1 MSAKKKNAHSVPK
14 KPRLFSLDVLRG
26 FDMFVFLLLGPLVIA
41 LAQGPLA
48 GPFESKKYLRVL
60 LAQMEH
66 CTWDGFT
73 LWDQIM
79 PLFLF
84 TAGAAI
90 PYALA
95 RYKKSDGGHVTW
107 HFWFRLIRRFVLLWL
122 IGAVM
127 QGNLLEFKVDSLHIY
142 SNTLQA
148 IAVGYLFSALFYV
161 FFSTRVQIGIT
172 AFLLVGYWALEK
184 FIHFTVSDV
193 FGEVGGG
200 TYVYQH
206 TLAEWVDQKLMT
218 GHWAASGT
226 QTWIL
231 TSMTFVVT
239 AMTGVLAGTITRG
252 RAARARYEEEDA
264 EQTAPVETKTA
275 VPTVAIFVQLFLI
288 GAALTAIGYF
298 WSRVPSGVFG
308 YCPLIKSVWTPSM
321 TLMSSGIS
329 FLLFSLFYL
338 ICDLLNFRIGF
349 RFFIVL
355 GVNAL
360 LAYIFG
366 AFNDG
371 FFHGNIHDLLFGL
384 EPRLGSWYP
393 VLLVCVNF
401 AVIYF
406 ILWLLYNARKY
417 LRV

>member
-1 MSAKKKNAHSVPK
+1 MSSKKRNTPSHPK

-41 LAQGPLA
+41 LAQGPLIEQ
-48 GPFESKKYLRVL
+48 FETKNFLRVF

-95 RYKKSDGGHVTW
+95 RYKTSEGGHVTW
-107 HFWFRLIRRFVLLWL
+107 HFWFRLIRRFILLWL

-127 QGNLLEFKVDSLHIY
+127 QGNLLEFKVESLHVY
-142 SNTLQA
+142 CNTLQA
-148 IAVGYLFSALFYV
+148 IAVAYLFSAVFYI
-161 FFSTRVQIGIT
+161 FFNTRIQIGIT
-172 AFLLVGYWALEK
+172 AFLLAGYWALEK
-184 FIHFTVSDV
+184 FVHFTASDG

-206 TLAEWVDQKLMT
+206 TLAEWIDHKLMA
-218 GHWAASGT
+218 GHWAGDGT

-231 TSMTFVVT
+231 TSMTFIVT
-239 AMTGVLAGTITRG
+239 AMTGVLAGTITRAHV
-252 RAARARYEEEDA
+252 RRARMEEEDGELPA
-264 EQTAPVETKTA
+264 SAETKQAAPTA
-275 VPTVAIFVQLFLI
+275 GVFVQLLLI
-288 GAALTAIGYF
+288 GAGLTTIGYF
-298 WSRVPSGVFG
+298 WSRVPTGVFG

-329 FLLFSLFYL
+329 FVLLSFFYL

-349 RFFIVL
+349 RFFTVI

-366 AFNDG
+366 AFNNG
-371 FFHGNIHDLLFGL
+371 FFRNNIHDLLFGL
-384 EPRLGSWYP
+384 ESPLGSWYP

-406 ILWLLYNARKY
+406 ILWLLYNGRKY

>member
-206 TLAEWVDQKLMT
+206 TLAEWVDKKLMT

-252 RAARARYEEEDA
+252 RAARARNEEEDA

-338 ICDLLNFRIGF
+338 ICDLLNFRVGF

-406 ILWLLYNARKY
+406 ILWLLYNGRKY

>member
-1 MSAKKKNAHSVPK
+1 MSSKKKNAPSLPK

-26 FDMFVFLLLGPLVIA
+26 FDMFVFLLFGPLTIA

-48 GPFESKKYLRVL
+48 NQFESKKFLQTL

-84 TAGAAI
+84 AAGAAI

-95 RYKKSDGGHVTW
+95 RYKKSEGGHAGW
-107 HFWFRLIRRFVLLWL
+107 RFWFRLIRRFVLLWL

-127 QGNLLEFKVDSLHIY
+127 QGNLLEFKVESLHIY
-142 SNTLQA
+142 CNTLQA
-148 IAVGYLFSALFYV
+148 IAVGYLFAALFYT
-161 FFSTRVQIGIT
+161 FFGTRVQIGIT
-172 AFLLVGYWALEK
+172 AFLLTAYWALEK
-184 FIHFTVSDV
+184 FVHFTASDG

-206 TLAEWVDQKLMT
+206 TLAEWVDHKLMA
-218 GHWAASGT
+218 GHWAGDGT

-231 TSMTFVVT
+231 TSMTFIVT
-239 AMTGVLAGTITRG
+239 AMTGVLAGTITRAHI
-252 RAARARYEEEDA
+252 RRARLAEENGE
-264 EQTAPVETKTA
+264 ETVPTETKTA
-275 VPTVAIFVQLFLI
+275 SPTAGVFVQLFLI

-298 WSRVPSGVFG
+298 WSRVPAGVFG

-329 FLLFSLFYL
+329 FVLLSLFYL

-349 RFFIVL
+349 RFFTVI

-371 FFHGNIHDLLFGL
+371 FFRNNIHDLLFGL
-384 EPRLGSWYP
+384 EQRLGSWYP

>member
-1 MSAKKKNAHSVPK
+1 MSAKKKSSPSAPK

-26 FDMFVFLLLGPLVIA
+26 FDMFVLLLLGPLVIV

-48 GPFESKKYLRVL
+48 GSFESNKYLRVV

-90 PYALA
+90 PYALS
-95 RYKKSDGGHVTW
+95 RFKKSEGGHVTW
-107 HFWFRLIRRFVLLWL
+107 RFWFRLIRRFVLLWI
-122 IGAVM
+122 IGAIM
-127 QGNLLEFKVDSLHIY
+127 QGNLLDFKVESLHAY
-142 SNTLQA
+142 CNTLQA
-148 IAVGYLFSALFYV
+148 IAVGYLFSAVFYV

-184 FIHFTVSDV
+184 FIHFTVSDGL
-193 FGEVGGG
+193 GEVGGG

-218 GHWAASGT
+218 GHWAGDGT

-231 TSMTFVVT
+231 TSMTFIVT

-252 RAARARYEEEDA
+252 RAHRARNEEEIS
-264 EQTAPVETKTA
+264 EQAVPVETKPSAPTA
-275 VPTVAIFVQLFLI
+275 GVFVQLFLI

-298 WSRVPSGVFG
+298 WSRVPAGTFG

-329 FLLFSLFYL
+329 FVLLSLFYL
-338 ICDLLNFRIGF
+338 ICDLLSFRIGF
-349 RFFIVL
+349 RFFTVL

-366 AFNDG
+366 MFNDG
-371 FFHGNIHDLLFGL
+371 FFRTNIHDLLYGTESL
-384 EPRLGSWYP
+384 LGKWYP

-406 ILWLLYNARKY
+406 ILWLLYRGRRY

>member
-1 MSAKKKNAHSVPK
+1 MSAKKKSDPSTPK

-26 FDMFVFLLLGPLVIA
+26 FDMFVFLFLGPLVIA
-41 LAQGPLA
+41 LARGPLA
-48 GPFESKKYLRVL
+48 GQFESKKFLQSL

-84 TAGAAI
+84 ASGAAI

-95 RYKKSDGGHVTW
+95 RFKKSEGGRASW
-107 HFWFRLIRRFVLLWL
+107 RFWFRLVRRFLLLWV
-122 IGAVM
+122 IGAVI
-127 QGNLLEFKVDSLHIY
+127 QGNLLEFRIDSLHIY
-142 SNTLQA
+142 CNTLQA

-161 FFSTRVQIGIT
+161 FLGTGAQVAVT
-172 AFLLVGYWALEK
+172 VFLLVGYWALEK
-184 FIHFTVSDV
+184 FIHFTASDG

-206 TLAEWVDQKLMT
+206 TLAEWVDHTLMA
-218 GHWAASGT
+218 GHWAGDGT

-239 AMTGVLAGTITRG
+239 AMTGVLAGIITRSSAR
-252 RAARARYEEEDA
+252 RAAREDGQTEEA
-264 EQTAPVETKTA
+264 APVRET
-275 VPTVAIFVQLFLI
+275 PTKAHAGVFVQLFLI
-288 GAALTAIGYF
+288 GTALTVIGYF
-298 WSRVPSGVFG
+298 WSRVPAGVFG

-329 FLLFSLFYL
+329 FVLFSFFYL
-338 ICDLLNFRIGF
+338 ICDLLKFRVGF
-349 RFFIVL
+349 RFFTVI

-371 FFHGNIHDLLFGL
+371 FFRTNIHDLFYGT
-384 EPRLGSWYP
+384 ESHLGGWYP

-406 ILWLLYNARKY
+406 ILWLLYNARKF

>member
-1 MSAKKKNAHSVPK
+1 MSAKKKNANPVPK

-41 LAQGPLA
+41 LARGPLA
-48 GPFESKKYLRVL
+48 EQFESKNYLRVL

-95 RYKKSDGGHVTW
+95 RYKKSDGGRVSW
-107 HFWFRLIRRFVLLWL
+107 RFWFRLIRRFVLLWL

-148 IAVGYLFSALFYV
+148 IAVGYLFSAIFYV
-161 FFSTRVQIGIT
+161 FFGTRVQIGIT

-184 FIHFTVSDV
+184 FIHFTVSDG

-206 TLAEWVDQKLMT
+206 TLAEWVDQKLMA
-218 GHWAASGT
+218 GHWAGDGT

-231 TSMTFVVT
+231 TSMTFIVT

-252 RAARARYEEEDA
+252 RAARARSEEGDA
-264 EQTAPVETKTA
+264 EQAAPVETKTA
-275 VPTVAIFVQLFLI
+275 VPTVSVFVQLFLI

-298 WSRVPSGVFG
+298 WSRVPADVFG

-406 ILWLLYNARKY
+406 ILWLLYNGRKY